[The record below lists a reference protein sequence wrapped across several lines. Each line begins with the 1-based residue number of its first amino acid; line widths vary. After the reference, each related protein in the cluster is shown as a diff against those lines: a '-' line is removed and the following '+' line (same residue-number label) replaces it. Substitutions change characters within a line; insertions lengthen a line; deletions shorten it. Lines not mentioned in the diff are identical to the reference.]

1 MLKSKLEFF
10 GKGGDVST
18 GKAFTK
24 TSYRGLVQVGS
35 RDSLRRMA
43 LAIKRIDK
51 RRKTQR
57 LDLTGLCG
65 KLIKFVTPNLL

>member
-24 TSYRGLVQVGS
+24 ISYQGLVQVGS
-35 RDSLRRMA
+35 RDSLGRMA
-43 LAIKRIDK
+43 LAKRRDK
-51 RRKTQR
+51 RRKRERILQLR
-57 LDLTGLCG
+57 
-65 KLIKFVTPNLL
+65 K